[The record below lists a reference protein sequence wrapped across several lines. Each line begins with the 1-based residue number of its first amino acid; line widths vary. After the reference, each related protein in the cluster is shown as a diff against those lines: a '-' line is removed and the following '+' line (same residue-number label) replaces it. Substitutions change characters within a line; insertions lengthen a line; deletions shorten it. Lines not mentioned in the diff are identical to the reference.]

1 MTRMR
6 NGQVPS
12 MMLCQSGHQDELGFG
27 RVEPRV
33 LCLDC
38 YEQSRFS
45 CLELL
50 VSCILLLFLSKPCN
64 DLDTRR
70 HPLKHELF

>member
-1 MTRMR
+1 M
-6 NGQVPS
+6 NLGLAEWSQEPS
-12 MMLCQSGHQDELGFG
+12 
-27 RVEPRV
+27 VWT
-33 LCLDC
+33 

-50 VSCILLLFLSKPCN
+50 VSCILLLFLPEPCN
-64 DLDTRR
+64 NLDTRR

>member
-1 MTRMR
+1 MTSMR
-6 NGQVPS
+6 NGQMPS

-33 LCLDC
+33 LWS

-50 VSCILLLFLSKPCN
+50 VSCILLLFLPKPCN